1 MCNFKEYLQQLNK
14 AAGMD
19 FTLTNEEDSIWFDSL
34 DGIEKDTCLEI
45 PIDLGSQ
52 KGKLKI
58 RKEFEVCT
66 SLLKYSI
73 ENKYKEI
80 FSKREQF
87 IINILEGKGTSTQAV
102 LSAMP
107 FLNDECSLFLIS
119 LDKDKQEALGLIK
132 EYYYD
137 NEEIL
142 TMMYKEYILVIGKLE
157 EPLDHAE
164 SMKEVIVSNIY
175 CKCLLSYSTFHGEE
189 EELRKSFK
197 DAATCI
203 ALGKKYSLKTSVLDV
218 DGLLFEKIVY
228 NINDDLKEE
237 LYEKFKKKF
246 HKFDS
251 EVILTVEEFMNCGL
265 NISEAAKKLY
275 IHRNTLIYRL
285 DKIQKDTGYDIRNF
299 KQATIF
305 IMAFLVWKEKRDY
318 ED

>member
-1 MCNFKEYLQQLNK
+1 MCNFKEYLQQLNT
-14 AAGMD
+14 ASGMN
-19 FTLTNEEDSIWFDSL
+19 FTLISEDDNIWFDSL
-34 DGIEKDTCLEI
+34 QGMKKEAYLEI
-45 PIDLGSQ
+45 PVVLGNQ

-58 RKEFEVCT
+58 QKEFEVCT

-73 ENKYKEI
+73 ESRYKEI

-87 IINILEGKGTSTQAV
+87 IIDILEGKGVGTQAV
-102 LSAMP
+102 LGAVP
-107 FLNDECSLFLIS
+107 FLSHRCSLFLIS
-119 LDKDKQEALGLIK
+119 LDKNKQEALGLIK
-132 EYYYD
+132 ECYD
-137 NEEIL
+137 NEDVL
-142 TMMYKEYILVIGKLE
+142 TMMYKEYILVIGKLD

-164 SMKEVIVSNIY
+164 SMKEAIVSNLY
-175 CKCLLSYSTFHGEE
+175 CKCLLSYSTFHGGEE
-189 EELRKSFK
+189 DLRISFK
-197 DAATCI
+197 DALTCI
-203 ALGKKYSLKTSVLDV
+203 ALSKKYGLTNSVYDV
-218 DGLLFEKIVY
+218 DSLLFEKIVY
-228 NINDDLKEE
+228 NINDYLKEE

-251 EVILTVEEFMNCGL
+251 EVVLTVEEFINCGL

-305 IMAFLVWKEKRDY
+305 IMAFLVWKEKRVY